1 MSDSFVTPLTIAC
14 HASLSMGFPSQDYCS
29 GLPFPSPGDFPS
41 PAIEPMSPVLA
52 GGFFTTEPPGKC
64 SIADT
69 IILNDPLFLKSEGV
83 DNR

>member
-1 MSDSFVTPLTIAC
+1 
-14 HASLSMGFPSQDYCS
+14 MGPRYTQS
-29 GLPFPSPGDFPS
+29 GWPFPSPEDLSNPG
-41 PAIEPMSPVLA
+41 IEPTSPVLA

-69 IILNDPLFLKSEGV
+69 RILNDPLFLKSEGV